1 MFQIESPNV
10 TIIKFGKS
18 IFRRPV
24 IYNFVNDTTA
34 FISFACLCLAYAK
47 GFPADEELDEI
58 LKHLESHGP
67 IESCNKRS
75 YMNKATK
82 QQVFKGSCFI
92 TFKNL
97 DDCKKFVEA
106 ESIKYKETEL
116 IRKFKERY
124 IEGKREEVRELR
136 NARKKDKEAAKVAA
150 VESTK
155 LALPK
160 GASLAFSGVAE
171 GQVLTRE
178 EIRDKVCM
186 YDEWDR
192 IICRRIFI

>member
-1 MFQIESPNV
+1 M
-10 TIIKFGKS
+10 
-18 IFRRPV
+18 
-24 IYNFVNDTTA
+24 
-34 FISFACLCLAYAK
+34 
-47 GFPADEELDEI
+47 
-58 LKHLESHGP
+58 
-67 IESCNKRS
+67 
-75 YMNKATK
+75 
-82 QQVFKGSCFI
+82 
-92 TFKNL
+92 

-106 ESIKYKETEL
+106 EGIKYKETEL

-160 GASLAFSGVAE
+160 GATLAFSGVDE

-186 YDEWDR
+186 YNECNKISCRTFYQIDKT
-192 IICRRIFI
+192 ICYSSVYYNI